1 MLKFLVKEKE
11 GRFILTGTIFMLA
24 GFIADKIWNQD
35 MISKILFLISM
46 VFLGYHIAIDAVKST
61 LSERK
66 PNVDLLMLLAAIGAV
81 LINYHSEGAML
92 LFIFAGSELLE
103 SYVSS
108 KSTNAINELY
118 KHVPDIAKLIK
129 EDGSIVEV
137 KTDELKIG
145 DRISVSKGDQIPI
158 DGYPESEVVV
168 NEASLTGEAVPVK
181 KEIGKEVFAGTIN
194 EGNSFVLNVSK
205 LKKDTV
211 FSGIIQMVE
220 EAQSKPSRKEQIIDK
235 IESVYVVIVLI
246 AVPLFIIA
254 LQWLLKMS
262 FTAAFYR
269 GMVLLTVASPCAL
282 VASATPATLS
292 AISNSAKNGVLFRKA
307 KSIESLQ
314 KLDLLL
320 TDKTG
325 TLTTGEFEIEEYF
338 AEEEILKQVVYIE
351 QNSNHPIA
359 KSIVNRFRDLDLSDI
374 DTDIDIEEIAG
385 SGLKMGDIKIGKA
398 SNFEAYNDPND
409 FLSKKESGKTLSII
423 AKGNEIVGYFIFSDK
438 IREEAYS
445 AIENLK
451 KHKVDVEMLTGDGE
465 AVAKYVSQK
474 LSIQKYKANC
484 FPEDKLKYLE
494 EKNKEYQMIAMIGD
508 GINDA
513 PALARA
519 DIGIA
524 MGGGSS
530 IAMESSDMVIVK
542 NDINKIVHSYN
553 LSKKLQ
559 SIVVQN
565 IIFSIAV
572 IIILIILNV
581 IGKLDLPSGVVFHE
595 GSTILVIMNGLRL
608 LNFKDK

>member
-262 FTAAFYR
+262 FTDAFYR

-445 AIENLK
+445 AIKDLK
-451 KHKVDVEMLTGDGE
+451 GHGVDVEMLTGDGE

>member
-474 LSIQKYKANC
+474 LSIPKYMANC

>member
-1 MLKFLVKEKE
+1 MEMLRYLIKEKE
-11 GRFILTGTIFMLA
+11 GRSLLIGTFLMILGYVFESSNSEL
-24 GFIADKIWNQD
+24 
-35 MISKILFLISM
+35 SKIIFLASM
-46 VFLGYHIAIDAVKST
+46 FFLGYYITIDAIKST
-61 LSERK
+61 ISEKK

-81 LINYHSEGAML
+81 LIDYHSEGAML
-92 LFIFAGSELLE
+92 LFIFAGSEVLE
-103 SYVSS
+103 SFVSS
-108 KSTNAINELY
+108 KSTNAISELL

-129 EDGSIVEV
+129 EDGSIEEI
-137 KTDELKIG
+137 KTEDLKIG
-145 DRISVSKGDQIPI
+145 DKISVSKGDQIPI
-158 DGYPESEVVV
+158 DGFAESEVIV
-168 NEASLTGEAVPVK
+168 NEASLTGEAVPVT

-211 FSGIIQMVE
+211 FSGIIKMVE

-235 IESVYVVIVLI
+235 IESIYVVVVLV
-246 AVPLFIIA
+246 AVPLFILA
-254 LQWLLKMS
+254 LQWFTKMS
-262 FTAAFYR
+262 FQDAFYR

-338 AEEEILKQVVYIE
+338 ADEEILKQVVYIE

-359 KSIVNRFRDLDLSDI
+359 KSIVNRFKDIDLSSV
-374 DTDIDIEEIAG
+374 DTDIEIEEMAG

-398 SNFEAYNDPND
+398 SDFKDYNDPSN
-409 FLSKKESGKTLSII
+409 FLSKKEIGKTLSIV
-423 AKGNEIVGYFIFSDK
+423 AKGDEVVGYFIFSDK
-438 IREEAYS
+438 IRDEAYS
-445 AIENLK
+445 AVKNLQS
-451 KHKVDVEMLTGDGE
+451 HGVDVEMLTGDGE
-465 AVAKYVSQK
+465 TVAKYVAEK
-474 LSIQKYKANC
+474 LSIPKYKANC

-494 EKNKEYQMIAMIGD
+494 EKNNQYEMIAMIGD

-542 NDINKIVHSYN
+542 NDINKISHSYN

-559 SIVVQN
+559 SIVIQN
-565 IIFSIAV
+565 IVFSIAV
-572 IIILIILNV
+572 IIILIILNLL
-581 IGKLDLPSGVVFHE
+581 GKLDLPLGVVFHE